1 MTVRVTLISA
11 ASGAAEREARFADG
25 PLDEAARRR
34 AADAAAGVPAAS
46 RVFCAPSARC
56 RETCAA
62 LGVTPDAGAAPHDL
76 DPGRW
81 RGRSLAELGAAEPE
95 AVARWLADPAAAP
108 HGGESVLGLVAR
120 VGGWL
125 DSLVAEG
132 GRVLAVVEPAVVRA
146 AVVHGLGL
154 PAEVFWRLDVRPL
167 VRTELSGRV
176 GRWNLRCGV
185 PL

>member
-11 ASGAAEREARFADG
+11 AAGAAAREARFGDG
-25 PLDEAARRR
+25 PPDEAALRR
-34 AADAAAGVPAAS
+34 AAEAAGGLPAAS
-46 RVFCAPSARC
+46 RVFGAPSARC
-56 RETCAA
+56 RATCAA
-62 LGVTPDAGAAPHDL
+62 LGLTPGAGPAPHDL

-81 RGRSLAELGAAEPE
+81 RGRSLAEVGAEEPE
-95 AVARWLADPAAAP
+95 AVARWLTDPAAAP

-125 DSLVAEG
+125 DSLAEEG

-167 VRTELSGRV
+167 TGTELSGRV
-176 GRWNLRCGV
+176 GRWNLRCGA

>member
-11 ASGAAEREARFADG
+11 VAGVAAREARFGDG
-25 PLDEAARRR
+25 PPDEAALRR
-34 AADAAAGVPAAS
+34 AAEAAGGLPAAS
-46 RVFCAPSARC
+46 RVFSAPSARC
-56 RETCAA
+56 RATCAA
-62 LGVTPDAGAAPHDL
+62 LGVTPDGAAPYDL

-81 RGRSLAELGAAEPE
+81 RGRSLAEVGAEEPG
-95 AVARWLADPAAAP
+95 AVARWLSDPAAAP
-108 HGGESVLGLVAR
+108 PGGESVLDVVAR

-125 DSLVAEG
+125 DSLVEEG

-154 PAEVFWRLDVRPL
+154 PAGAFWRLDVRPL
-167 VRTELSGRV
+167 VRTELSGRA
-176 GRWNLRCGV
+176 GRWNLRCGS